1 MDVLPIRP
9 TDAALSAPALLTPT
23 DKPNF
28 AGLDALRCFAA
39 LGVVLLHS
47 CVPYLRYPM
56 PGLSW
61 SVSDS
66 PHTAIDILF
75 WSIELFIMPLFLVL
89 AGFFAWQTLQR
100 RGPKVLFRGRAR
112 RLLVPLL
119 FGAIVILPLDL
130 YCWVGSWVAEGI
142 VSPVKLKSL
151 KLDHPLGEHLWGL
164 SHLWFLQYLFLYITC
179 LALFAMAAKRYPW
192 IKEYQ
197 PGLRTSLGLTLAAA
211 TVILCIEPQ
220 VVWGF
225 QHSFFPVPAKW
236 LYSGLFF
243 TLGLILAIHDPK
255 LHWVSQQST
264 RLIGPALITSFI
276 ALLLGRWQLAQWE
289 SISAQ
294 SQHAGVSLA
303 GVFLATM
310 TATGALLA
318 TLSLIGISVK
328 KISTIPTSI
337 RYLAAAS
344 FWIYIVHHP
353 ILGLTHLDLKLLL
366 PEASP
371 LLKISLS
378 FATACCLSVLTY
390 EGLVRRSKL
399 GQLLG
404 FQWNLP
410 THRGADSEAE
420 PILSLNHA
428 ETKASQTAAAMEP
441 RRAA

>member
-9 TDAALSAPALLTPT
+9 ADAALSAPALPAPN

-28 AGLDALRCFAA
+28 AGLDALRCLAA

-61 SVSDS
+61 SVSDT
-66 PHTAIDILF
+66 PNAAIDFLF

-100 RGPKVLFRGRAR
+100 RGPQVLFRSRAR
-112 RLLVPLL
+112 RLLIPLL
-119 FGAIVILPLDL
+119 FGAIVILPLGL

-151 KLDHPLGEHLWGL
+151 KLDPRLGEHLWGL
-164 SHLWFLQYLFLYITC
+164 GHLWFLQYLFLYIAC
-179 LALFAMAAKRYPW
+179 LTIFAMVAKRYSW

-197 PGLRTSLGLTLAAA
+197 PSLKTSLGLTAVAA
-211 TVILCIEPQ
+211 TLILCIEPQ

-236 LYSGLFF
+236 LYSGVFF
-243 TLGLILAIHDPK
+243 TLGLMLAIHDPK

-264 RLIGPALITSFI
+264 RLIAPALITSFI

-289 SISAQ
+289 SVSAE
-294 SQHAGVSLA
+294 SQQAGVSLA
-303 GVFLATM
+303 GALLATM
-310 TATGALLA
+310 TATGALLG

-371 LLKISLS
+371 LLKMTLS

-390 EGLVRRSKL
+390 EGLVRRSQL

-428 ETKASQTAAAMEP
+428 DTKPSQTEPFVEP

>member
-225 QHSFFPVPAKW
+225 QHSFFPSP
-236 LYSGLFF
+236 
-243 TLGLILAIHDPK
+243 
-255 LHWVSQQST
+255 SQVALQRIIFHT
-264 RLIGPALITSFI
+264 RLDSCHPRSQTSLGEPAVNASDWAGSDHQFYRSVIG
-276 ALLLGRWQLAQWE
+276 
-289 SISAQ
+289 
-294 SQHAGVSLA
+294 SLA
-303 GVFLATM
+303 TRSVGKYFCSI
-310 TATGALLA
+310 TAGRREFGRCIACNDDSDRCIAGHAVTDRHFGKKDIDHSNFDS
-318 TLSLIGISVK
+318 LSGSGFV
-328 KISTIPTSI
+328 
-337 RYLAAAS
+337 
-344 FWIYIVHHP
+344 
-353 ILGLTHLDLKLLL
+353 LDLHCASSHSGIDSSG
-366 PEASP
+366 PEAAPARGKSAAQDFP
-371 LLKISLS
+371 VICDSLLS
-378 FATACCLSVLTY
+378 F
-390 EGLVRRSKL
+390 
-399 GQLLG
+399 
-404 FQWNLP
+404 
-410 THRGADSEAE
+410 GADLRRPCTTKQAGTVTGLPMESAHPQRGGFWSETN
-420 PILSLNHA
+420 PVTQSG
-428 ETKASQTAAAMEP
+428 
-441 RRAA
+441 

>member
-1 MDVLPIRP
+1 MDVLPIR
-9 TDAALSAPALLTPT
+9 SADVVLPNQP

-61 SVSDS
+61 SVRDT
-66 PHTAIDILF
+66 PNTAIDFLF

-100 RGPKVLFRGRAR
+100 RGPRVLIRSRAR

-151 KLDHPLGEHLWGL
+151 KLDHPIGQNLWGL
-164 SHLWFLQYLFLYITC
+164 SHLWFLQYLFLYVAC
-179 LALFAMAAKRYPW
+179 LAFFALAAKRYPW
-192 IKEYQ
+192 IKASQ
-197 PGLRTSLGLTLAAA
+197 PSLKTSLFLTLSAA
-211 TVILCIEPQ
+211 TLILCIEPK

-225 QHSFFPVPAKW
+225 QHSFVPVPSKW
-236 LYSGLFF
+236 LYSGVFF
-243 TLGLILAIHDPK
+243 TLGLMLAIHDPK
-255 LHWVSQQST
+255 LQWVKRHAP
-264 RLIGPALITSFI
+264 RLVAPTLITCMV
-276 ALLLGRWQLAQWE
+276 ALLLGRWQLDQWLT
-289 SISAQ
+289 SSTDANQ
-294 SQHAGVSLA
+294 AFFSLPCI
-303 GVFLATM
+303 FLATM
-310 TATGALLA
+310 TAGSALLA
-318 TLSLIGISVK
+318 TLSLIGLVIRLIPSV
-328 KISTIPTSI
+328 PTSV

-353 ILGLTHLDLKLLL
+353 ILGLTHLDLKILL
-366 PEASP
+366 PQVTP
-371 LLKISLS
+371 LLKMTLS

-390 EGLVRRSKL
+390 EAFVRRSRL

-410 THRGADSEAE
+410 KDRSESADIQETLSITTAASQQRVAE
-420 PILSLNHA
+420 P
-428 ETKASQTAAAMEP
+428 AANR